1 MVLRRALDL
10 RAIQCLWPVLTR
22 PISWDQN
29 RTFRHGGE
37 CPPSAGAGQHP
48 REWQSSADRFATP
61 IIKVKSKK
69 WGRVL
74 RGSVAELLCWC
85 FVLNCVRAI
94 FHRLGFCI
102 RSVRHSVQ
110 TRICWQTIDLAFVPM
125 CPRPKCIISTP
136 RNVIGAEQHQNLA
149 YSAHSKQQI
158 PAYCF
163 QSDCSRLLACQC
175 VVRSVCDVISVCV
188 CVRGCLC

>member
-1 MVLRRALDL
+1 MHVAFVCQQLRHQMQR
-10 RAIQCLWPVLTR
+10 
-22 PISWDQN
+22 ISYD
-29 RTFRHGGE
+29 
-37 CPPSAGAGQHP
+37 
-48 REWQSSADRFATP
+48 
-61 IIKVKSKK
+61 
-69 WGRVL
+69 VL
-74 RGSVAELLCWC
+74 RGSVAELLRQC

-110 TRICWQTIDLAFVPM
+110 TRICWQTIDLTFVPM

-136 RNVIGAEQHQNLA
+136 RNVTGAEQHQNLA

-175 VVRSVCDVISVCV
+175 VVRSVCDVMTVRNVPIYATVVVCLT
-188 CVRGCLC
+188 GAFF